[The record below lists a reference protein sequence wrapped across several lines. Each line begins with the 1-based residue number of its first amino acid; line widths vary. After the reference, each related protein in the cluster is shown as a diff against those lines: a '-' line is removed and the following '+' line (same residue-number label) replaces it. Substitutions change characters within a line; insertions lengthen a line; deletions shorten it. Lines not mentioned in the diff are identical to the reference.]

1 MKKAHIFPSLNFL
14 RNLERIFL
22 FLLISAAVAG
32 CTSDDDLGDITG
44 KYGKLTGETD
54 TYIEITQL
62 KDGYRMNCRY
72 QEYLEDEQREEIYR
86 WEGTFQ
92 NTPSD
97 VVKDAQG
104 KEIGNISFASG
115 RLPSRQLPSAR
126 VLTKPIKTNWPTCPA
141 AAKHRNKR
149 ASASLRKVKA
159 L

>member
-1 MKKAHIFPSLNFL
+1 MIKQDLMKKTHIFPSLNFL

-54 TYIEITQL
+54 TVIEITQL
-62 KDGYRMNCRY
+62 KDGYRMTCRY

-115 RLPSRQLPSAR
+115 EVTFKATTQRPGTYKAYKDELADLPRSR
-126 VLTKPIKTNWPTCPA
+126 
-141 AAKHRNKR
+141 
-149 ASASLRKVKA
+149 KA
-159 L
+159 QK

>member
-1 MKKAHIFPSLNFL
+1 MIKQDLMKKAHIFPSLNFL

-72 QEYLEDEQREEIYR
+72 QEYLEDEQKEEIYR

-115 RLPSRQLPSAR
+115 EVTFKATTQRPGTYKAYKDELADLPRSR
-126 VLTKPIKTNWPTCPA
+126 
-141 AAKHRNKR
+141 
-149 ASASLRKVKA
+149 KA
-159 L
+159 QK

>member
-1 MKKAHIFPSLNFL
+1 MVLLFIFVNVKNNKKNDKTRPYEKSTHFPSLNFL

-86 WEGTFQ
+86 WET
-92 NTPSD
+92 
-97 VVKDAQG
+97 
-104 KEIGNISFASG
+104 
-115 RLPSRQLPSAR
+115 L
-126 VLTKPIKTNWPTCPA
+126 
-141 AAKHRNKR
+141 
-149 ASASLRKVKA
+149 LRTS
-159 L
+159 